1 MSTIASRL
9 DENQVM
15 THNCPMS
22 RAKVVD
28 AYFMEHRAK
37 LIDIAAFLDRVNRA
51 DPAGSDDD
59 YRLEAFSKALVA
71 VGDGTPKRARRV
83 LEIFSDPSTEM
94 PQSAAG
100 TKGANGAASPE
111 TAS

>member
-1 MSTIASRL
+1 MLTGPVEGTL
-9 DENQVM
+9 LQ
-15 THNCPMS
+15 
-22 RAKVVD
+22 
-28 AYFMEHRAK
+28 
-37 LIDIAAFLDRVNRA
+37 FLVWTTN
-51 DPAGSDDD
+51 
-59 YRLEAFSKALVA
+59 
-71 VGDGTPKRARRV
+71 ARRV